1 MMMMKITMMITMG
14 TVAQFEIE
22 SRNCYQRQHLS
33 ISIQET
39 CHGARYDGNDI
50 YDDNVVGQLV
60 NYKRDG
66 IS

>member
-1 MMMMKITMMITMG
+1 MG

-39 CHGARYDGNDI
+39 CHGARYDDNDI